1 MDRRSAALVAGTAG
15 TLLLCAWVSSTGP
28 VGVFARGARLRGP
41 DTSAPGEEYGTTEA
55 SGGGLEGLRDGDQR
69 QQPVF
74 VDLMTVVL
82 KVALAVVV
90 LLVAV
95 AVTRALLQWWRSR
108 RQPAGA
114 AATAAA
120 DVSPD
125 VILAGAREGEELL
138 AHGTPANAV
147 VAAWVALQESVRAAG
162 VHDDGSRTAA
172 ELVTGVLR
180 SFRVE
185 REPLERLAALYREAR
200 FSTHPIEEDMRVQAR
215 DALGR
220 VTADL
225 ARAVRARVDSGMPR

>member
-1 MDRRSAALVAGTAG
+1 VDRRAAALVAGTAG

-41 DTSAPGEEYGTTEA
+41 DTSAPGEEYGTTEV
-55 SGGGLEGLRDGDQR
+55 SGGGLEGLREGDQR
-69 QQPVF
+69 QQPLF

-108 RQPAGA
+108 QPAGA

-125 VILAGAREGEELL
+125 VILAGAREGEQLL
-138 AHGTPANAV
+138 SHGTPANAV
-147 VAAWVALQESVRAAG
+147 VAAWVALEESVRAAG
-162 VHDDGSRTAA
+162 VRDDGSRTAA

-200 FSTHPIEEDMRVQAR
+200 FSSHPIDEEMRAQAL

-225 ARAVRARVDSGMPR
+225 ARAVRARVDSGVPR

>member
-1 MDRRSAALVAGTAG
+1 MDRRAAALVAGTAG
-15 TLLLCAWVSSTGP
+15 TLLLSAWVSSTGP

-41 DTSAPGEEYGTTEA
+41 DTSAPGEEYGTTQV
-55 SGGGLEGLRDGDQR
+55 SGAGPEGPRNGDQQ
-69 QQPVF
+69 QQPLF
-74 VDLMTVVL
+74 VDIMTVVL

-90 LLVAV
+90 LLVLV
-95 AVTRALLQWWRSR
+95 AVTRALLQWWGS
-108 RQPAGA
+108 RQPGA
-114 AATAAA
+114 VAAREAA
-120 DVSPD
+120 DPSPD

-147 VAAWVALQESVRAAG
+147 VAAWVALEESVRAAG
-162 VHDDGSRTAA
+162 VRDDGSRTAA

-185 REPLERLAALYREAR
+185 REPLEQLAALYREAR
-200 FSTHPIEEDMRVQAR
+200 FSTHPIGEDMRQQAR

-225 ARAVRARVDSGMPR
+225 ARAVRVRLDAGVAR